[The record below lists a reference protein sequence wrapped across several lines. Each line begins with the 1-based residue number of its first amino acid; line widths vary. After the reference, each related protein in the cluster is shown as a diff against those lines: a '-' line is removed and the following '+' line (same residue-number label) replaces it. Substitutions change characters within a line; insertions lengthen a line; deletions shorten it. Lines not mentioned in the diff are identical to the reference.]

1 MPCVVRRWHGVW
13 LKYLKWI
20 SERKLLTVHGAAAL
34 LRLMSIR
41 PRLVVRWAVKAC
53 LVSTPVSG
61 GRSTLR
67 AAGGVLTSL
76 YLQLPGLSV
85 GVVDAEAVGEASVIA
100 LVPSPIL
107 VASRMAPI
115 AIRATPSTLRMIRL
129 RCRRRAAA
137 AARRAACRSARIRA
151 SSFSRL
157 LLATGVLLLLIG
169 PAHWSCSLV
178 LLIGPAHW

>member
-13 LKYLKWI
+13 LKYLKCA
-20 SERKLLTVHGAAAL
+20 SERKLLAVHGAAAL
-34 LRLMSIR
+34 SRLMSMT

-67 AAGGVLTSL
+67 AGGGDLPSL
-76 YLQLPGLSV
+76 YLQVPGFSDSV
-85 GVVDAEAVGEASVIA
+85 VEAEASGFGSMA
-100 LVPSPIL
+100 LLDPPPIF
-107 VASRMAPI
+107 VASRIAPS
-115 AIRATPSTLRMIRL
+115 AIRATPTTLRMMRL
-129 RCRRRAAA
+129 RWRRRAAA

-157 LLATGVLLLLIG
+157 LLATGVLLLLPRAPDIRRSWTG
-169 PAHWSCSLV
+169 V
-178 LLIGPAHW
+178 